1 MRATV
6 TMHPTSDGTESL
18 RHDIKTFLQLPARDQ
33 RQVREEDDC
42 DGLTLLTV
50 DFRDPLDASDFKLW
64 RNIGRH
70 IWCS

>member
-6 TMHPTSDGTESL
+6 TMNPTSYGTASL
-18 RHDIKTFLQLPARDQ
+18 RHDIKPFLQFPPRDQ
-33 RQVREEDDC
+33 YQVREEDDF
-42 DGLTLLTV
+42 DGLTLLRV

-70 IWCS
+70 ICCS